1 MKSENSRLAQ
11 LFLRYASPLAG
22 LRRLPI
28 VGPCLSWAG
37 ARIVPRDSLV
47 WAQVRRGP
55 AAGIWL
61 RLNPRTGGDTLDG
74 AGEPEVQ
81 SALQKHVVPG
91 MTFYDVGANIG
102 FFTMMAARL
111 AGANGH
117 VIAFEADPEIVAR
130 LREHADRNQFSWVR
144 VEGKAVWSEPRT
156 VLFARADPRISPD
169 RGLGHIVDSSG
180 ADSAGKDT
188 IQIDAVSLDYYTR
201 TSPAPDFIKC
211 DVEGAEVEVFRG
223 AQRVLAEK
231 RPLILCEIHSEE
243 NRRILLDELSRS
255 GYVCKDCGDRHIL
268 ALPQ

>member
-1 MKSENSRLAQ
+1 VKSANSRLAQ

-47 WAQVRRGP
+47 WTQVRRGP

-61 RLNPRTGGDTLDG
+61 KLNPRTGGDTLEG
-74 AGEPEVQ
+74 AGEIEVQ
-81 SALQKHVVPG
+81 HALQKHVVPG
-91 MTFYDVGANIG
+91 MMFYDVGANIG
-102 FFTMMAARL
+102 FFSMLAARL
-111 AGANGH
+111 VGPDGG
-117 VIAFEADPEIVAR
+117 VTAFEADPEIVAR
-130 LREHADRNQFSWVR
+130 LHEHAARNQFSWVR

-156 VLFARADPRISPD
+156 VLFARADPGVSPD
-169 RGLGHIVDSSG
+169 RGLGHIVD
-180 ADSAGKDT
+180 AAGKDT
-188 IQIDAVSLDYYTR
+188 IEIDAVSLDDYTR
-201 TSPAPDFIKC
+201 TSPMPDFIKC

-231 RPLILCEIHSEE
+231 RPVILCEMHGEE
-243 NRRILLDELSRS
+243 YRRILLDEFSRV
-255 GYVCKDCGDRHIL
+255 GYVCKNCGDRHIL